1 MIQRDATYFLMVLG
15 FYGFNSLVAFYLKAF
30 GGGKWSQHGL
40 QAHASLQK
48 GFLEPF
54 CELNKLY
61 IQISRAAHT
70 Y

>member
-15 FYGFNSLVAFYLKAF
+15 FYSFNSLVALYLIAF

-40 QAHASLQK
+40 QAHTSLQK

-54 CELNKLY
+54 
-61 IQISRAAHT
+61 
-70 Y
+70 